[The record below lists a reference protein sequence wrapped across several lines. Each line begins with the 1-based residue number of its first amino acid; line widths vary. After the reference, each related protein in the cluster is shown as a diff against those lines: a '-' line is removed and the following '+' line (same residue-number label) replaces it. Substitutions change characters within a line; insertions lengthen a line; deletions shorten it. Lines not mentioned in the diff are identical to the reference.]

1 VERLRFVQVL
11 GRKKMNVSII
21 LNILLALFKYVILI
35 FIILIIGIGTF
46 QWLSSID
53 EVITSGESDGFKI
66 DDTKKEIYQVLFAS
80 SAANYERRVVLFNE
94 ALKEKH
100 EPVII
105 NSVFNKEE
113 FYLFEDKNEWLLSF
127 DTAYYTDKVT
137 LHFCD
142 DKLCRIWRAR
152 SYLQFP

>member
-1 VERLRFVQVL
+1 VGRLKFVWAWE
-11 GRKKMNVSII
+11 RKKMDVSII
-21 LNILLALFKYVILI
+21 LNLVLALFKYVILI
-35 FIILIIGIGTF
+35 FIILIIGFGTF
-46 QWLSSID
+46 QWVTSID
-53 EVITSGESDGFKI
+53 EVITSGESGGLKI
-66 DDTKKEIYQVLFAS
+66 GDSKKEIYQVLFAS
-80 SAANYERRVVLFNE
+80 SANYESRVVLFNE

-105 NSVFNKEE
+105 NSVFNKDE

-137 LHFCD
+137 LHFCEE
-142 DKLCRIWRAR
+142 KLCRIWRAR

>member
-1 VERLRFVQVL
+1 MVVL
-11 GRKKMNVSII
+11 SII
-21 LNILLALFKYVILI
+21 LNFVFALFKYLILI
-35 FIILIIGIGTF
+35 FVILIIGFGTF
-46 QWLSSID
+46 QWVTSID
-53 EVITSGESDGFKI
+53 EVITSGESGGFKI
-66 DDTKKEIYQVLFAS
+66 GDSKKESYQVLFAS
-80 SAANYERRVVLFNE
+80 SANYESRVVLFNE

-105 NSVFNKEE
+105 NSVFNKDE

-137 LHFCD
+137 LHFCEE
-142 DKLCRIWRAR
+142 KLCRIWRAR

>member
-1 VERLRFVQVL
+1 VGRLKFVRAWE
-11 GRKKMNVSII
+11 RKKVDVSII
-21 LNILLALFKYVILI
+21 FNFVIVFFKYLILL
-35 FIILIIGIGTF
+35 FIILIIGFGTF
-46 QWLSSID
+46 QWVSSID
-53 EVITSGESDGFKI
+53 EVITTGESSEFKI
-66 DDTKKEIYQVLFAS
+66 GDSKKEIYQALFAS
-80 SAANYERRVVLFNE
+80 SANYESRVVLFNE

-105 NSVFNKEE
+105 NSVFNKDE

-142 DKLCRIWRAR
+142 ENLCRIWRAR

>member
-1 VERLRFVQVL
+1 VGRLKFVWAWE
-11 GRKKMNVSII
+11 RKKIDVSII
-21 LNILLALFKYVILI
+21 LNLVLALFKYVILI
-35 FIILIIGIGTF
+35 FIILIIGFGTF
-46 QWLSSID
+46 QWVTSID
-53 EVITSGESDGFKI
+53 EVITSGESGGLKI
-66 DDTKKEIYQVLFAS
+66 GDSKKEIYQVLFAS
-80 SAANYERRVVLFNE
+80 SANYESRVVLFNE

-105 NSVFNKEE
+105 NSVFNKDE

-142 DKLCRIWRAR
+142 EKLCRIWRAR

>member
-1 VERLRFVQVL
+1 MGRLKFVQAWE
-11 GRKKMNVSII
+11 RKKMNVSII
-21 LNILLALFKYVILI
+21 LNCVLVLFKYVILI
-35 FIILIIGIGTF
+35 FIILIIGFVTF
-46 QWLSSID
+46 QWVSSID
-53 EVITSGESDGFKI
+53 EIITSGESGRFKI
-66 DDTKKEIYQVLFAS
+66 GHSKKEIYQVLFAS
-80 SAANYERRVVLFNE
+80 SANYESRVVLFNE

-105 NSVFNKEE
+105 NSVFNKDE

-127 DTAYYTDKVT
+127 DTAYYIDEVT

-142 DKLCRIWRAR
+142 EKLCRIWRTR

>member
-1 VERLRFVQVL
+1 VGRLKFVWAWE
-11 GRKKMNVSII
+11 RKKMDVSII
-21 LNILLALFKYVILI
+21 LNLVLALFKYVILI
-35 FIILIIGIGTF
+35 FIILIIGFGTF
-46 QWLSSID
+46 QWVTSID
-53 EVITSGESDGFKI
+53 EVITSGESGGLKI
-66 DDTKKEIYQVLFAS
+66 GDSKKEIYQVLFAS
-80 SAANYERRVVLFNE
+80 SANYESRVVLFNE

-105 NSVFNKEE
+105 NSVFNKDE

-142 DKLCRIWRAR
+142 EKLCRIWRAR